1 MNKTLILIK
10 LTLQWEEHKKQA
22 INYRICL
29 ESDVLYIKNIFMY
42 IYILKNSTIRSK
54 TVNCNF

>member
-29 ESDVLYIKNIFMY
+29 ESDVLYIKNIFIY
-42 IYILKNSTIRSK
+42 IYILKK
-54 TVNCNF
+54 QHHKE

>member
-29 ESDVLYIKNIFMY
+29 ESDVLYIKKY
-42 IYILKNSTIRSK
+42 IYIFKK
-54 TVNCNF
+54 QHHKE